1 MVRKCPSCH
10 LVFQAKEVKREL
22 LGADTLVQKDY
33 LAPAPMKWE
42 WQDNFDK
49 ETHVHTKKDHEKAI
63 KRSFPARR
71 NAFGRGQL

>member
-1 MVRKCPSCH
+1 MFRRCPSCH
-10 LVFQAKEVKREL
+10 FVFQAKEVKKEL

-49 ETHVHTKKDHEKAI
+49 ETHVHTYRVTYKCKHCGHEWTDLSQKK
-63 KRSFPARR
+63 
-71 NAFGRGQL
+71 